1 MDTPSRSESHGN
13 PVQVSEV
20 LEDRW
25 DAGKLLWGP
34 DGEGESGRRNCL
46 ALDVA
51 VAARR
56 TGVTRAV
63 AVTGVLLVAAGVVLP
78 SDASAQTPA
87 QGQAVGILFLLG
99 ASKAGS
105 PAGARPPGQK
115 PKPSTPTSHET
126 EGRIAGLKQK
136 SLPVRDGTM
145 PIKVGGETAVSVP
158 AKVARPSDPLDGAV
172 LRVTSDQTN
181 GRKPDRPVELTGRT
195 QAKHN

>member
-1 MDTPSRSESHGN
+1 M
-13 PVQVSEV
+13 
-20 LEDRW
+20 
-25 DAGKLLWGP
+25 
-34 DGEGESGRRNCL
+34 
-46 ALDVA
+46 
-51 VAARR
+51 
-56 TGVTRAV
+56 TRAV

-181 GRKPDRPVELTGRT
+181 GRKLDRPVELTGRT

>member
-1 MDTPSRSESHGN
+1 MIR
-13 PVQVSEV
+13 
-20 LEDRW
+20 
-25 DAGKLLWGP
+25 
-34 DGEGESGRRNCL
+34 
-46 ALDVA
+46 AL
-51 VAARR
+51 
-56 TGVTRAV
+56 
-63 AVTGVLLVAAGVVLP
+63 AVTGVFLIAAGMGLP
-78 SDASAQTPA
+78 SGAPAQPAA
-87 QGQAVGILFLLG
+87 QGQAMGILFLLG
-99 ASKAGS
+99 AARTGA
-105 PAGARPPGQK
+105 PASAKTPGQK